1 MSYKK
6 FPLIIFLIFI
16 SFFSRAIAAYFFGD
30 THLDNEWGVII
41 SNLEKSNI
49 FGFRIVD
56 GVVVPN
62 IFMPPL
68 YPFFL
73 YFIKIITND
82 TNYLVQIVLFLQILF
97 SLYYIFVFYKLLLKF
112 FSEKLSYLSSLVF
125 SLLPIHVYA
134 TSQISSASMHLGFL
148 IIYFYYFLNFVSKAT
163 KTNLFL
169 FSLFSA
175 ILILLRGEFIAFHIL
190 TLSYYYFT
198 KKKIKN
204 LFLSFLITLVIISP
218 YLFRNY
224 QIFGVVTIAKAEGYD
239 LWKGNNPKSTVEGYA
254 EMQDK
259 NLKMKINELKPTK
272 DYDLQIDRL
281 YKEQAFIYIIENPFR
296 YFKLYFKKAAAFLF
310 VNTNSSYP
318 NYYNPLHIIPKLIL
332 GITTLIGALL
342 VRKNKS
348 FFSYLLMYYFFT
360 IALFSV
366 FFILPRYSLS
376 LLPIQ
381 LILSASIFK
390 KHILNYHEKKD

>member
-6 FPLIIFLIFI
+6 FSLIIFLIFI

-73 YFIKIITND
+73 YLIKIITND
-82 TNYLVQIVLFLQILF
+82 SNYLVQIVLSLQILF
-97 SLYYIFVFYKLLLKF
+97 SLYYIFIFYKLSLKF

-134 TSQISSASMHLGFL
+134 TSQISSASIHLGFL
-148 IIYFYYFLNFVSKAT
+148 ILYFYYFLDFVSSST
-163 KTNLFL
+163 KKNLFL

-175 ILILLRGEFIAFHIL
+175 ILILLRGEFIVFHIL
-190 TLSYYYFT
+190 TFSYYYFT
-198 KKKIKN
+198 KKEIKN

-218 YLFRNY
+218 YMIRNY
-224 QIFGVVTIAKAEGYD
+224 QIFGVLTIAKAEGYD
-239 LWKGNNPKSTVEGYA
+239 LWKGNNPKSTVEGY
-254 EMQDK
+254 EEIQNI
-259 NLKMKINELKPTK
+259 NLKIKINELKPTK

-281 YKEQAFIYIIENPFR
+281 YKEQALNYIIENPFR
-296 YFKLYFKKAAAFLF
+296 YIKLYFKKAAAFLLAD
-310 VNTNSSYP
+310 TNSSYP
-318 NYYNPLHIIPKLIL
+318 NYYNPLHVIPKLIL

-342 VRKNKS
+342 VRKNES
-348 FFSYLLMYYFFT
+348 FFSYLLMYYFFS

-381 LILSASIFK
+381 LILSTSIFRK
-390 KHILNYHEKKD
+390 KHFKLS